1 MLLKTGY
8 SLDYTV
14 TVSFFYDNDEIVQR
28 TIATG
33 DIIKASYNKNG
44 KRVSIEGK
52 VTRIYTQDNHA
63 GHIGHVAS
71 CSACTNTGC
80 YIVVDGST
88 FNNSEIAR
96 IDVDTLLEVEII
108 EKGASNNCVTSPVGE
123 TNISGV
129 RLSGNWLQITP
140 DHGETWLN
148 VCQLASMEPE
158 VDPAYKG
165 LADKI
170 SALIPP
176 CARPDAKQDAV
187 EDLVELFKQ
196 EASTLTKDD
205 NDDPQQV

>member
-14 TVSFFYDNDEIVQR
+14 TVSFFYDNDEVVSR
-28 TIATG
+28 TISTG
-33 DIIKASYNKNG
+33 DVIKASYNKNG

-71 CSACTNTGC
+71 CTPCKNTGC
-80 YIVVDGST
+80 YIIVDGST
-88 FNNSEIAR
+88 SNNSELAR
-96 IDVDTLLEVEII
+96 IDVDTLLEVEIL
-108 EKGASNNCVTSPVGE
+108 EKGSANNCVTSPIGE
-123 TNISGV
+123 SNISGI

-148 VCQLASMEPE
+148 VVQLASLDPVVEPE
-158 VDPAYKG
+158 FKD
-165 LADKI
+165 LASKI
-170 SALIPP
+170 AALIPP

-196 EASTLTKDD
+196 EAPSIVGEEK
-205 NDDPQQV
+205 DDPQQN